1 MMASLLVM
9 IGGFFGAI
17 CRYAVSRW
25 AARRSPRFPLGTLIV
40 NLLGSFLLG
49 WLAGSGAADAEK
61 LLVGTG
67 FMGAFTTFSTFKWE
81 SVQMMQR
88 KQQGKTRTYLVVV
101 CSYLVVTYSFGVLL
115 AWLGYHLGR

>member
-1 MMASLLVM
+1 MYAPLFVA

-25 AARRSPRFPLGTLIV
+25 AVRRSPRFPIGTLIV

-49 WLAGSGAADAEK
+49 WLAGSGAADAAK

-67 FMGAFTTFSTFKWE
+67 FMGAFTTFSTLKWE
-81 SVQMMQR
+81 SVQMMQQR
-88 KQQGKTRTYLVVV
+88 QWAKVVVYLAATYLLGV
-101 CSYLVVTYSFGVLL
+101 CL
-115 AWLGYHLGR
+115 AWIGYHVGR

>member
-1 MMASLLVM
+1 MMAPLLVM

-61 LLVGTG
+61 LLIGTG

-81 SVQMMQR
+81 SVQMMQQR
-88 KQQGKTRTYLVVV
+88 QWAKVIGYVAA
-101 CSYLVVTYSFGVLL
+101 TYSCGILL
-115 AWLGYHLGR
+115 AWFGWQLGQ

>member
-1 MMASLLVM
+1 MMAPWLVM
-9 IGGFFGAI
+9 IGGFFGAMA
-17 CRYAVSRW
+17 RYAVSRW

-67 FMGAFTTFSTFKWE
+67 FMGAFTTFSTLKWE
-81 SVQMMQR
+81 SVQMMQQ
-88 KQQGKTRTYLVVV
+88 KQWTKVIAYLAATYL
-101 CSYLVVTYSFGVLL
+101 CGIWL

>member
-1 MMASLLVM
+1 MMAPLWVM

-25 AARRSPRFPLGTLIV
+25 GARRSPRLPLGTLIV

-81 SVQMMQR
+81 SVQMMQQR
-88 KQQGKTRTYLVVV
+88 QWAKVSGYVA
-101 CSYLVVTYSFGVLL
+101 VTYSCGILL
-115 AWLGYHLGR
+115 AWVGWQLGR